1 MVSKQVDTR
10 SLLQNIIRERF
21 RERRMYR
28 VRTLATSH
36 IIILITGGAA
46 DIDPIILG
54 RGRGRRRPFQRKVH
68 FDFSLSCRGLQS
80 YGLGNRKRRSES
92 ATLQLRNRKAMSRGF
107 LYRVTRQVEAYISLT

>member
-54 RGRGRRRPFQRKVH
+54 RGRGRGRRRPFQRKVH
-68 FDFSLSCRGLQS
+68 FDDFPACHTRQS
-80 YGLGNRKRRSES
+80 FGLGNVSLNQRISTFEIGKR
-92 ATLQLRNRKAMSRGF
+92 
-107 LYRVTRQVEAYISLT
+107 